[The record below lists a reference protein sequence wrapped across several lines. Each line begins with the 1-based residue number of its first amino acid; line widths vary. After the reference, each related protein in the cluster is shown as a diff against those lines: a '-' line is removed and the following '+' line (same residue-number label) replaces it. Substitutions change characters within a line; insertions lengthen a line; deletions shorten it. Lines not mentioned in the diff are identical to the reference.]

1 MSKQIL
7 TARRIDAIKPDPSR
21 RVEIPDG
28 LLPGLYLI
36 VQPSGAKSW
45 ALRTRINGST
55 AKITLGK
62 LAVLSLAKAREKARA
77 AIEKVQAGADPR
89 EERRARQRAV
99 SLPGT
104 LNELC
109 DRYVEQHLKR
119 NVRRWK
125 AAEGEINNHIR
136 PHLGALRL
144 GEITR
149 GHVREMLAA
158 LEVDYPVAANRAL
171 ARLRAVFN
179 WGAERDL
186 VATDPTLGIKRP
198 TKERPVSRILS
209 DEELAAV
216 WRATDG
222 LKYPAQQFARF
233 LILTGQR
240 RDDVRL
246 MHWREIDLGR
256 GDWTIAPERYK
267 SDRAHLVPLT
277 DAMIEMLRAM
287 PFRNRGG
294 YVLSPNGGD
303 IPYGNVVRP
312 KHATDKAS
320 GVTGWTWHDLRR
332 TLRTGLSRLGI
343 RPDISERVIGHA
355 VGGRLGATYD
365 THEFRDERLAALEAW
380 GAHVRAIVDGQPS
393 ANVVSLRV

>member
-45 ALRTRINGST
+45 ALRTRVNGST

-256 GDWTIAPERYK
+256 GDWTIPLERYK

>member
-1 MSKQIL
+1 MSKQSL
-7 TARRIDAIKPDPSR
+7 TARRVDRIKPDPSR
-21 RVEIPDG
+21 RLEIPDG
-28 LLPGLYLI
+28 LVPGLYLV

-45 ALRTRINGST
+45 ALRTRVNGST

-62 LAVLSLAKAREKARA
+62 LAVLPLAKARDKARA
-77 AIEKVQAGADPR
+77 AIEKVQAGTDPR
-89 EERRARQRAV
+89 EERRARWPAV

-125 AAEGEINNHIR
+125 AAEGEIDNHIR

-144 GEITR
+144 VEITR
-149 GHVREMLAA
+149 GHVRQMLAVV
-158 LEVDYPVAANRAL
+158 EPEYPVAANRAL

-222 LKYPAQQFARF
+222 LKYPAQQFARL

-246 MHWREIDLGR
+246 MHWREIDLSL
-256 GDWTIAPERYK
+256 GDWTIPAERYK

-287 PFRNRGG
+287 PFRDRGG
-294 YVLSPNGGD
+294 YVLSPNGGE

-365 THEFRDERLAALEAW
+365 THEFRDEKLAALEAW
-380 GAHVRAIVDGQPS
+380 GAHVRAIVEGEPS